1 MAVQLQTDKRL
12 FNIREYHQ
20 MSEAGILSED
30 ERVELIE
37 GEIRRMSPIGSHHV
51 GCVNRLSAILNRL
64 AGSQAIVSVQNPIL
78 LGDDSEPQP
87 DIALLHT
94 RPDFYSDSL
103 ATPKDTTLLIEVSDT
118 TAHYDRQK
126 KVPLYARWGIPALWI
141 VDLTA
146 GIVEVYSY
154 PMNNSYVKIE
164 KLEAGEQLDI
174 PGIAGA
180 TITVDYILGRA

>member
-1 MAVQLQTDKRL
+1 MAVQIQTDKRL

-20 MSEAGILSED
+20 MSKAGILSED

-64 AGSQAIVSVQNPIL
+64 AGAQAIVSVQNPIL
-78 LGDDSEPQP
+78 LGDASEPQP
-87 DIALLHT
+87 DIALLHA

-103 ATPKDTTLLIEVSDT
+103 ATPKDVILLIEVSDT
-118 TAHYDRQK
+118 TAHDDRQK
-126 KVPLYARWGIPALWI
+126 KVPLYASWGIPSLWI

-146 GIVEVYSY
+146 GIVEVYTH
-154 PMNNSYVKIE
+154 PMNDNYVQVE
-164 KLEAGEQLDI
+164 KLEVGQQIDI
-174 PGIAGA
+174 PGIDGA
-180 TITVDYILGRA
+180 TMSVDYILGRA